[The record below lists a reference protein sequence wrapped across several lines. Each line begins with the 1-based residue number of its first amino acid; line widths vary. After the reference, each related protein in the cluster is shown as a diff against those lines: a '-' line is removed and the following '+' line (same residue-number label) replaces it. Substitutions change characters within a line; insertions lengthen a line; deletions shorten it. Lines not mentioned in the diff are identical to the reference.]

1 MNGSGEHKD
10 TLTEDSLIESLKT
23 QRDDPAFKQC
33 LSNLLYSGIGQM
45 DVNRDGY
52 LDAEEFRRLY
62 ENAGIVESD
71 FTKAG
76 FDALDTDHDGKL
88 SFEEFCK
95 ALVDYFCSDAE
106 SSSAV
111 FGLLCYVLHSLVL

>member
-1 MNGSGEHKD
+1 
-10 TLTEDSLIESLKT
+10 L
-23 QRDDPAFKQC
+23 QRDDPGFKKC
-33 LSNLLYSGIGQM
+33 LTDVLSTILGSM
-45 DVNRDGY
+45 DGNHDGY
-52 LDAEEFRRLY
+52 VDAEEFRRPY

-76 FDALDTDHDGKL
+76 FDALDTNHDGKL

-111 FGLLCYVLHSLVL
+111 FGLLC